1 MKEFSVPKLPL
12 DDWIDTS
19 IEYLTNNFA
28 FLTKAISEY
37 LKTGVEVIAD
47 GFKFQPLWIVI
58 LIFALLIWQLV
69 SRKKG
74 FFIGTWSAILTTF
87 GLGLLGHQEL
97 LSHEIITIT
106 VFIWLVLWQLAKYH
120 LNILMILKVGLFL
133 ILVGL
138 FWYWQLW
145 HGNIMMITFFTLIAW
160 QLAGRNVGIFTFVS
174 FVFFWNLQLW
184 EPTIDTLTLVLLATI
199 TAVTIGIPLGIIAAL
214 SQKFYKIIMPILD
227 FMQTMPAFVYLIP
240 AIPFF
245 GIGKVSA
252 IFTTVVFAMPPA
264 IRFTCLGIKQVQ
276 PELIE
281 AANAFGSTTYQKLF
295 KLQLPIAIPTI
306 MAGINQT
313 IMLALSMV
321 VIAAMI
327 GAKGLGGEVW
337 TAIQRLE
344 AGRGFQAGIAIV
356 ILAMIL
362 DRISQK
368 IGKNNQF

>member
-1 MKEFSVPKLPL
+1 MKELSVPKLPL
-12 DDWIDTS
+12 DDWIDTG
-19 IEYLTNNFA
+19 IEYLTDNFA

-58 LIFALLIWQLV
+58 LIFALLIWQLI
-69 SRKKG
+69 SREKG
-74 FFIGTWSAILTTF
+74 IFVGTWSAILTAF
-87 GLGLLGHQEL
+87 MLGLLGYQDL

-106 VFIWLVLWQLAKYH
+106 VFIWLVLWDLKNH
-120 LNILMILKVGLFL
+120 PLNIIITLKVGIFL

-138 FWYWQLW
+138 FWYGQLW
-145 HGNIMMITFFTLIAW
+145 HGSMMIITLFTLIGW
-160 QLAGRNVGIFTFVS
+160 QLAGRNVGLFTFVS
-174 FVFFWNLQLW
+174 FVFFLNLQLW
-184 EPTIDTLTLVLLATI
+184 EQTIDTLTLVLLATLI
-199 TAVTIGIPLGIIAAL
+199 AVTVGIPLGIVAAL
-214 SQKFYKIIMPILD
+214 SQGFYRIVMPVLD

-252 IFTTVVFAMPPA
+252 IFTTVIFAMPPA
-264 IRFTCLGIKQVQ
+264 IRFTCLGIKQVP

-281 AANAFGSTTYQKLF
+281 AANAFGSTTHQKLV
-295 KLQLPIAIPTI
+295 KLQLPLAIPTI

-344 AGRGFQAGIAIV
+344 AGRGFQAGIVIV

-362 DRISQK
+362 DRISQR
-368 IGKNNQF
+368 IGRNNQ